1 MTELKFVFFEKVVFL
16 LVFSKLTIF
25 YLPFYRA
32 QLHAQHHSENDDAIN
47 GSIPE
52 LTSSLKEIDYN
63 ENNNLNT
70 SSTDDKCDDNSNPL
84 RKLRDLALKNLGKII
99 IGHLNINSVR
109 NKINVLK
116 AMTGDNIDILV
127 ISETKIDNSFP
138 TNQFSIDGYN
148 LPYRLDRNQD
158 GGGFLVYFRTGIPSR
173 KLKTNLPD
181 NVEGIFFDMNM
192 RNKKWLIFVGYNP
205 KKEHIAPF
213 LSHVGKSL
221 DYQIGKYENLILIA
235 DFNSQME
242 EDAMKEFCDTYNL
255 KNLITEP
262 TCFKNAQ
269 NPTLID
275 LILTNKPKSFHN

>member
-1 MTELKFVFFEKVVFL
+1 MCNLKS
-16 LVFSKLTIF
+16 LVTSND
-25 YLPFYRA
+25 
-32 QLHAQHHSENDDAIN
+32 QHHSENDDAIN

-52 LTSSLKEIDYN
+52 LNSSLKEIDYN

-127 ISETKIDNSFP
+127 ISETKIDNSFT
-138 TNQFSIDGYN
+138 TNQFSIDGHN
-148 LPYRLDRNQD
+148 LPHRLDRNQD
-158 GGGFLVYFRTGIPSR
+158 GGGLLVYFRTGIPSR

-205 KKEHIAPF
+205 KKEHIASF
-213 LSHVGKSL
+213 LSHVVKSL
-221 DYQIGKYENLILIA
+221 DYQIGKHKNLILIG
-235 DFNSQME
+235 DFNPQME

-275 LILTNKPKSFHN
+275 LILTNKP